1 MNRSS
6 INDHNKLD
14 FIGMYDE
21 LLITSISFIFLLN
34 AQVKFK
40 DELHWFYKQ
49 TQFKEYLGNVNI

>member
-1 MNRSS
+1 MKIDGFKNKRKKLMKRSS

-34 AQVKFK
+34 AQVKFN
-40 DELHWFYKQ
+40 DELH
-49 TQFKEYLGNVNI
+49 